1 MDMISSIPEKGAVC
15 IERTYGSCHARIYF
29 AEEDVP
35 DAGKLLLE
43 SLMHSYAERQK
54 LPLIDDIGMI
64 NENKNAAF

>member
-1 MDMISSIPEKGAVC
+1 MISTIQEKDGVC

-29 AEEDVP
+29 AAEDIP

-54 LPLIDDIGMI
+54 LQQLDDVGRI
-64 NENKNAAF
+64 NEKTVP